1 MNSPRA
7 FTLRQRQFLISLLA
21 LGVLVR
27 IAIRVAFGEA
37 YFWTHSYGTYYQMA
51 ENVTAGKG
59 FCLATTC
66 AWWPPLYP
74 AFLALTTFAGKHYLL
89 IVIPQALLGAGT
101 ALCAC
106 LIGRR
111 LFHPAAGILACAI
124 VALYPYYVMHDTA
137 LQETGMVTFW
147 TALFVLLLLRAASID
162 RPRDWLL
169 AGLVAGLIA
178 LTRASTSPTV
188 GVALLWT
195 LVWGSH
201 GSFPRRLR
209 SDALLLL
216 AFLAI
221 VAPWL
226 VRTWRVTGAPVLSSQ
241 TGRALWIGNNP
252 LTFSAYPAR
261 SIDISESNAWG
272 AVSPADRAEVGRLE
286 DHEVAR
292 SDWFARRAF
301 AYIRAY
307 PLTVAGR
314 AFRKIAAGFSWRLNP
329 AQSTTAQIAY
339 ALSYVPIAVLGTI
352 GMILARRNAGVI
364 LILLLF
370 LAFSAVTAVFWA
382 HTSHRSY
389 LDVYWI
395 VLAAAVV
402 FRTQPAIARKG

>member
-1 MNSPRA
+1 VNSPRA

-106 LIGRR
+106 
-111 LFHPAAGILACAI
+111 
-124 VALYPYYVMHDTA
+124 
-137 LQETGMVTFW
+137 
-147 TALFVLLLLRAASID
+147 
-162 RPRDWLL
+162 
-169 AGLVAGLIA
+169 LIA